1 MLVCYWWVKHV
12 NIEPGLELITAYHI
26 RFIVNYCENIVD
38 VVLFLYLL
46 NSNSY
51 DSQVKV
57 FNQWL
62 RHVYVRVFPRTP
74 WPEIFFFLYIIIK
87 IFLFV
92 YSLRKNRNILN
103 QNEEH
108 PQKNFKQAHQEK
120 KKSPKKFWSKIWKKK
135 NFVIGKPTGKKKAQY
150 TENRNPRILKKKKW
164 SVQDWSMQA
173 QQRANL
179 GHRFSTNIIIIP
191 NHILN

>member
-74 WPEIFFFLYIIIK
+74 WPEFFFFIYIIIK
-87 IFLFV
+87 FFLFV

-120 KKSPKKFWSKIWKKK
+120 KKAQKNFDLKSEKKKF
-135 NFVIGKPTGKKKAQY
+135 
-150 TENRNPRILKKKKW
+150 L
-164 SVQDWSMQA
+164 
-173 QQRANL
+173 
-179 GHRFSTNIIIIP
+179 
-191 NHILN
+191 